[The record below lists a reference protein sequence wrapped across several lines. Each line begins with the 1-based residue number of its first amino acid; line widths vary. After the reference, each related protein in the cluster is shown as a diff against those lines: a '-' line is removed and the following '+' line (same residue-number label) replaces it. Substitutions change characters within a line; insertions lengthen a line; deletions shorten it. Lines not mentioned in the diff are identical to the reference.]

1 MGRIYR
7 YSITTTSGGNISAHD
22 EDGKALVIGR
32 TILDAFDRLELP
44 ETTSEAVNNAG
55 FLGNLK
61 SMDDAVVDELIGTFS
76 N

>member
-1 MGRIYR
+1 MPSLRNNPV
-7 YSITTTSGGNISAHD
+7 TLL
-22 EDGKALVIGR
+22 EDGEALVIGR
-32 TILDAFDRLELP
+32 TILDAFDLLELP

-61 SMDDAVVDELIGTFS
+61 SMDDAAVDELIGTFS